1 MQTSTK
7 IQGIILVDDDS
18 ITNYLNSELIREMEI
33 ATHVVVCNC
42 GEEALDYLRRQ
53 QNPLNT
59 EKSVTLIF
67 LDINMP
73 GIDGFEF
80 LNHLE
85 QLKLPEGVDVVL
97 LTTSDNP
104 KDVEKTSQFKIRGY
118 LNKPLTTEKVNSI
131 VNKTAH

>member
-1 MQTSTK
+1 M
-7 IQGIILVDDDS
+7 LVDDDA
-18 ITNYLNSELIREMEI
+18 ITNYLNSELIREMEV
-33 ATHVVVCNC
+33 ATHVVVCSC
-42 GEEALDYLRRQ
+42 GEEALDYLRRH
-53 QNPLNT
+53 QNPLDM

-85 QLKLPEGVDVVL
+85 QLKLPDIDVVL

-118 LNKPLTTEKVNSI
+118 LNKPLTTEKINSI
-131 VNKTAH
+131 VNKIAF